1 MLRRICCKTIELT
14 AMLIGAS
21 IVLCGSMGLGVFV
34 LIVAEHLLAG
44 GAK

>member
-1 MLRRICCKTIELT
+1 MRRIVSKAIELT

-21 IVLCGSMGLGVFV
+21 IVSCGAMGLGVFV